1 MKKETNNTLQDIILQ
16 RNPSNDVTVSQGLP
30 VLHRKEAKVL
40 LFLLVSDSSVG
51 RPTSRMPEIVPE
63 MQLAGPAVCWPC
75 AYHSVS
81 MLHNKQL

>member
-1 MKKETNNTLQDIILQ
+1 MKRATNKTLQQIIFQ
-16 RNPSNDVTVSQGLP
+16 SKPSNDVPVSPGLP
-30 VLHRKEAKVL
+30 VLHKKEAKVL
-40 LFLLVSDSSVG
+40 LYLLESDSSVG
-51 RPTSRMPEIVPE
+51 RPTSRMPEIASE